1 MCGSGVLVTRTGRVA
16 GQPWWSELS
25 GWAGDSPVHITA
37 PAWPSS
43 GTTIHRSAGWVVW
56 WGLCWG
62 SWTPGCECIS
72 GMAPGLSKAHRPR
85 VPAPRVVKPLAPVVS
100 EPSPRPVEPGAHL
113 HTTCWLRGATYP
125 ARAARRPTHLGAGE
139 CLLKEG
145 RQPGEEDEEGARGGE
160 LGEDDRPAGKQTP
173 GSGPRAP
180 SPLPSPGAKSGPT
193 PTWAD
198 LTPWL
203 YSPCGQLVPGST

>member
-1 MCGSGVLVTRTGRVA
+1 MDGQVTALSTSQPLLGPHQERPSTDWPA
-16 GQPWWSELS
+16 GLY
-25 GWAGDSPVHITA
+25 GGDS
-37 PAWPSS
+37 
-43 GTTIHRSAGWVVW
+43 AGAA
-56 WGLCWG
+56 GHG
-62 SWTPGCECIS
+62 PGCECIS

-85 VPAPRVVKPLAPVVS
+85 APAPRVVKPLAPVVS

-173 GSGPRAP
+173 DSGPRAP